1 MSNIEKYQEYNFLYD
16 MMMSVLKSN
25 DVKGNISEALSM
37 LKYYL
42 LCDNVILYRKQDN
55 NLYTCFETDND
66 HTKSIEQIT
75 YITNAT
81 QSLFTHKPFLSL
93 DLNNEETI
101 HDLKLIYF
109 KTDNY
114 EYVLT
119 FNNLK
124 PDNYHFLMK
133 VVETLQVILKR
144 LELYEDANI
153 DILTGLNNRNSY
165 EKWLQENEHIN
176 SALVYGLFDLFR
188 LKYLNDNY
196 SHTLGDTYIK
206 ETAKVLKKYW
216 PSTTLE
222 QTKMIPSGHQLY
234 RIGGD
239 EFALVSTVDTL
250 EDATMKANLA
260 AEEVCFLDLGIN
272 DKTPLGLNYGLA
284 IHEPS
289 DNIKLTINNADRIL
303 SADKKRMYQKYG
315 LDRRR

>member
-1 MSNIEKYQEYNFLYD
+1 MANPEKYQEYSFLYD
-16 MMMSVLKSN
+16 MMMSALKSN
-25 DVKGNISEALSM
+25 DVKANIGEVLTM
-37 LKYYL
+37 LKAYL
-42 LCDNVILYRKQDN
+42 LCDDVILYRKQGNDI
-55 NLYTCFETDND
+55 YTCFETDND
-66 HTKSIEQIT
+66 HPESLEQIT

-81 QSLFTHKPFLSL
+81 QSLFIDRPFLSL
-93 DLNNEETI
+93 ALNAQEVV

-144 LELYEDANI
+144 LELYEDVNL

-165 EKWLQENEHIN
+165 EKKIKDKDCLTGE
-176 SALVYGLFDLFR
+176 LVYGLFDLFR

-196 SHTLGDTYIK
+196 NHTLGDAYIK
-206 ETAKVLKKYW
+206 ETAKILKKYW
-216 PSTTLE
+216 PSTTME
-222 QTKMIPSGHQLY
+222 QTKMISSGHELY

-239 EFALVSTVDTL
+239 EFALISTADTL
-250 EDATMKANLA
+250 EEATMKANLA
-260 AEEVCFLDLGIN
+260 AEEVYLLDLGLN
-272 DKTPLGLNYGLA
+272 DKTPLGLNYGLTL
-284 IHEPS
+284 HEPG
-289 DNIKLTINNADRIL
+289 DDIKMTINNADKML

>member
-1 MSNIEKYQEYNFLYD
+1 MIAE
-16 MMMSVLKSN
+16 
-25 DVKGNISEALSM
+25 SEG
-37 LKYYL
+37 K
-42 LCDNVILYRKQDN
+42 
-55 NLYTCFETDND
+55 
-66 HTKSIEQIT
+66 H
-75 YITNAT
+75 
-81 QSLFTHKPFLSL
+81 
-93 DLNNEETI
+93 
-101 HDLKLIYF
+101 
-109 KTDNY
+109 
-114 EYVLT
+114 
-119 FNNLK
+119 
-124 PDNYHFLMK
+124 
-133 VVETLQVILKR
+133 
-144 LELYEDANI
+144 
-153 DILTGLNNRNSY
+153 
-165 EKWLQENEHIN
+165 
-176 SALVYGLFDLFR
+176 LFR

>member
-144 LELYEDANI
+144 LELYEDVNI

>member
-315 LDRRR
+315 LDRRL